1 MKAAQESLLAR
12 AREQAK
18 SEKERTRTQ
27 REQKIKAAQI
37 GRARAIEEARM
48 TKESEI

>member
-12 AREQAK
+12 ASEQAK

-27 REQKIKAAQI
+27 REPEIKAAEI
-37 GRARAIEEARM
+37 GRARAIEEARI
-48 TKESEI
+48 TK